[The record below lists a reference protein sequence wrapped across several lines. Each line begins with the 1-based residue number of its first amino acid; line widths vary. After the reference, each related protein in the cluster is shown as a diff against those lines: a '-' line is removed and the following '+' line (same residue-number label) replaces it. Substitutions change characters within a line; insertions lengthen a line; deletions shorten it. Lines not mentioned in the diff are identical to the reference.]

1 MIDGRERQPEPP
13 DDAAADDG
21 DALDFSVVDIPILTE
36 VLEPAP
42 DHKPGKPD
50 PDPQQPL

>member
-1 MIDGRERQPEPP
+1 MIEGRERQPDPADGGE
-13 DDAAADDG
+13 ADDQ

-36 VLEPAP
+36 VLEPIP
-42 DHKPGKPD
+42 DREPGKPD

>member
-36 VLEPAP
+36 VLEPEPRAEP
-42 DHKPGKPD
+42 HQPD